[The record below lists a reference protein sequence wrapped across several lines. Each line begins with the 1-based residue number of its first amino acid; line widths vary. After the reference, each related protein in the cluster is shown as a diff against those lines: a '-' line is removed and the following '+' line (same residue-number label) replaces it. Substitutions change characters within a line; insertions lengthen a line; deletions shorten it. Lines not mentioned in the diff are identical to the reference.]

1 MNLKALQSL
10 VAIYEAESFVEAA
23 KRLNFNQSAVSMQIK
38 ALEEE
43 LGATLFDRSVRP
55 PAMTPTAVAMVRP
68 AREILALVENIKE
81 MARSPETLSGRLML
95 GCIPTATV
103 GLLPDGLRA
112 INKRYAGIQVRVQ
125 SGLSEPLI
133 ESVRSGAL
141 DAAIV
146 TEPAALPETLRSRV
160 IMRERLALISAM
172 EDGAPP
178 ELDEIPR
185 HPFIRF
191 NRKAGVGRI
200 IDRFLEGKALRP
212 DDFMELDSV
221 GAILAMVERGI
232 GIAIVPEG
240 PLEHHR
246 QRVAMR
252 PLDDL
257 EAHRNVSLVFAGN
270 SGKMSLLDAVLALLR
285 QSATGR

>member
-55 PAMTPTAVAMVRP
+55 PAMTPTAVAMVRQ
-68 AREILALVENIKE
+68 AREVLALVENIRE
-81 MARSPETLSGRLML
+81 MARAPEALAGRLML
-95 GCIPTATV
+95 GCVPTATV

-112 INKRYAGIQVRVQ
+112 INKRYAGVQIRVQ

-133 ESVRSGAL
+133 ESVRSGTL

-146 TEPAALPETLRSRV
+146 TEPAALPEALRARV
-160 IMRERLALISAM
+160 IMRERLALISVLEA
-172 EDGAPP
+172 GAPP
-178 ELDEIPR
+178 TLEEIPA

-191 NRKAGVGRI
+191 NRNAGVGRI
-200 IDRFLEGKALRP
+200 IDQFLKGKGLRP

-221 GAILAMVERGI
+221 DAILAMVERGI
-232 GIAIVPEG
+232 GIAIVPER
-240 PLEHHR
+240 PLEPYR
-246 QRVAMR
+246 QRVAVR
-252 PLDDL
+252 PLDDVA
-257 EAHRNVSLVFAGN
+257 AHRNVSLVFAAA
-270 SGKMSLLDAVLALLR
+270 SEKISLLEAVLAMLR
-285 QSATGR
+285 QSAGH

>member
-10 VAIYEAESFVEAA
+10 IAIYEAESFVEAA

-43 LGATLFDRSVRP
+43 LGTTLFDRSVRP

-68 AREILALVENIKE
+68 AREILALVENIRE
-81 MARSPETLSGRLML
+81 MARSPETLAGRLML
-95 GCIPTATV
+95 GCIPTATA

-146 TEPAALPETLRSRV
+146 TEPAALPEALRSEV
-160 IMRERLALISAM
+160 IMRERLALISAV
-172 EDGAPP
+172 DSGAPP
-178 ELDEIPR
+178 ALEEIPR

-200 IDRFLEGKALRP
+200 IDRFLTSKALRP
-212 DDFMELDSV
+212 DDFMELDSIE
-221 GAILAMVERGI
+221 AILAMVERAI
-232 GIAIVPEG
+232 GIAIVPER
-240 PLEHHR
+240 PLEAYR

-252 PLDDL
+252 PLDDP
-257 EAHRNVSLVFAGN
+257 EANRNVSLVYPA
-270 SGKMSLLDAVLALLR
+270 SSEKMSLLEAVLALLR
-285 QSATGR
+285 QSAAGR